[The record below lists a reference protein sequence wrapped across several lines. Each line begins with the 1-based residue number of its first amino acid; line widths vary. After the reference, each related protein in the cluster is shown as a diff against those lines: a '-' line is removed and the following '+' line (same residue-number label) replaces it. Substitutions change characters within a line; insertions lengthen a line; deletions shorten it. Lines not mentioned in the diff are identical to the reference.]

1 MSHSDFHPDL
11 LRNKMLMEE
20 EYFRFLI
27 TRAPHLRKV
36 DGIPKS
42 LIDRGTASGHILV
55 SDEGGL
61 AVTSEGAAWVAE
73 YLAQWGKVCRDNEVD
88 MIVQDHHGEI
98 FDCIKAGGCL
108 SELAKAFDCPG
119 LALSE
124 ADIREGLA
132 RWEEEKQAECRGF
145 YENLVIGRVNAV

>member
-11 LRNKMLMEE
+11 LKNKEFMEQ

-27 TRAPHLRKV
+27 TWAPHLRKV
-36 DGIPKS
+36 DGIPTS
-42 LIDRGTASGHILV
+42 LINRGTASGHILV

-61 AVTSEGAAWVAE
+61 AVTSEGAEWVAE
-73 YLAQWGKVCRDNEVD
+73 CLARWGKVSRDNEVD

-98 FDCIKAGGCL
+98 VDFIKAGGCL
-108 SELAKAFDCPG
+108 SELAKAFDFPG

-124 ADIREGLA
+124 ADIREGLQ
-132 RWEEEKQAECRGF
+132 RREEEDAAVRGDQRP
-145 YENLVIGRVNAV
+145 V